1 MKFLFE
7 VTETLSR
14 TVEIEADS
22 QAEAYQKGRAKY
34 KNSEIVLDETDFV
47 DVDFKTLEKTLIFDF
62 RPFPTPAYL
71 SLFKNARRPFSQ
83 PR

>member
-22 QAEAYQKGRAKY
+22 AAEAYQKGRAKY
-34 KNSEIVLDETDFV
+34 KNCEIVLDETDFV
-47 DVDFKTLEKTLIFDF
+47 DVDFKTFENPEPQQDADI
-62 RPFPTPAYL
+62 
-71 SLFKNARRPFSQ
+71 
-83 PR
+83 